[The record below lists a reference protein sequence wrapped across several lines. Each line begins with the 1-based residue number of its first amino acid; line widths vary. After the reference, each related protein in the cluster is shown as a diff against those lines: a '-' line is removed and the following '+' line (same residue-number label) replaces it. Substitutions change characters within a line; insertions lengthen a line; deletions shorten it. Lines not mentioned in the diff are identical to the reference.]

1 MRYPTSNAETA
12 ADGVIHAISVSL
24 AIFGAVWLWRYPPM
38 WQSVAM
44 AWAVGVFIVIMVA
57 ALVTSAVYHMTPISP
72 LRATLRRCDHGL
84 IFLRIAS
91 TYTPLVLI
99 IDTSFAYVVLAGV
112 WAVAL
117 FGTVQKLFFWQA
129 DGNSSVAMYAVL
141 SWAAVLLI
149 WPMWVHLPHD
159 GIGFVALGGVLYSI
173 GAVIYSRKT
182 LPYRYPVWHVFA
194 TSASVAFYIAIVI
207 CIAI

>member
-12 ADGVIHAISVSL
+12 ADGVVHAISVSL
-24 AIFGAVWLWRYPPM
+24 ALFGAVWLWRYPSM
-38 WQSVAM
+38 WQSPAM
-44 AWAVGVFIVIMVA
+44 AWAVGVFIVIMVV

-99 IDTSFAYVVLAGV
+99 INTNFAYVVLAGV
-112 WAVAL
+112 WVIAL
-117 FGTVQKLFFWQA
+117 IGTVQKLFFWQA
-129 DGNSSVAMYAVL
+129 DGTSSIAMYAVL

-159 GIGFVALGGVLYSI
+159 GVGFVAVGGVLYSV

-182 LPYRYPVWHVFA
+182 MPYRYPVWHVFA

-207 CIAI
+207 CIAA